1 MTNLSRFYKYHN
13 NSFLDSLTDPTNLD
27 IFFLLKFLFLP
38 LEMFKEIGFLEFETK
53 QRKHDWQSQQY
64 YFCVESGER
73 DWHVK
78 FSHWLSLS
86 I

>member
-1 MTNLSRFYKYHN
+1 MTNLFRFYKYHN
-13 NSFLDSLTDPTNLD
+13 NSFLDILTDPANLD
-27 IFFLLKFLFLP
+27 IFLLTFLFLP

-53 QRKHDWQSQQY
+53 QRKHDWQSWQY

>member
-1 MTNLSRFYKYHN
+1 MTNLFSFYKYHN

-27 IFFLLKFLFLP
+27 IFWLTFLFLP
-38 LEMFKEIGFLEFETK
+38 LEMFKAIGFLEFETK
-53 QRKHDWQSQQY
+53 QRKHDWQSQQH
-64 YFCVESGER
+64 YFCMESGER